1 MKRIIALLLLLAAGP
16 AAAEPLDS
24 EAFRKAREAMVAGQ
38 IMARGITDPLVLSA
52 MTRVRRHLFVPAE
65 LRAEAYADHPLP
77 IGSRQTIS
85 QPYIVALMTELLAPR
100 PEQRVLEIGTGSGY
114 QAAVLAQIVKEV
126 YTIEIVEALYREADR
141 RLASLGYDNV
151 RTRLGDGYKGWPEAA
166 PFDGILIT
174 AAVDHPPPALV
185 DQLKQGG
192 RLVLP
197 QGNPRGFQTL
207 VVVTRTGDTTQTR
220 KVIDV
225 RFVPMTG
232 EALEKYPVW

>member
-1 MKRIIALLLLLAAGP
+1 VP

-24 EAFRKAREAMVAGQ
+24 EAFRKAREAMVARQ

-52 MTRVRRHLFVPAE
+52 MTRVRRHLFVPPE
-65 LRAEAYADHPLP
+65 LRAGAYADHPLP

-85 QPYIVALMTELLAPR
+85 QPYIVALMTELLQPQ
-100 PEQRVLEIGTGSGY
+100 PDDRVLEIGTGSGY
-114 QAAVLAQIVKEV
+114 QAAVLARIVGEV
-126 YTIEIVEALYREADR
+126 YTIEIVEALFKVATR
-141 RLASLGYDNV
+141 RLADLGYRNV
-151 RTRLGDGYKGWPEAA
+151 CTRFGDGYRGWPEAA

-185 DQLKQGG
+185 DQLKDGG

-207 VVVTRTGDTTQTR
+207 VVITRTGKATHTR

-232 EALEKYPVW
+232 EALEK